1 MQRLFFFVCVC
12 DSFFFSSSTFFFL
25 FPALGRR
32 RYQQRSWSDT
42 TTSTTTS
49 TAARKTSSVDTE
61 EFREEE
67 KKRAP
72 EKNATFLFNRFCF
85 SFFFRFG
92 VGCCRQR
99 SPSDTTATAAVV
111 VPKCVKKGEKKV
123 TFPLRSSA
131 QFDVDG
137 RRRSTRIST
146 TRTARPKKTKRK
158 TNGRDAKGQRKRTPV
173 MKEEHK
179 RKTKKEPAKSI
190 NFN

>member
-1 MQRLFFFVCVC
+1 MIP
-12 DSFFFSSSTFFFL
+12 FFFL
-25 FPALGRR
+25 HPRSSF
-32 RYQQRSWSDT
+32 YFQRWVAAAT
-42 TTSTTTS
+42 NKGHGATPPPPPPPPPPPGKRAQSTP
-49 TAARKTSSVDTE
+49 KNFE
-61 EFREEE
+61 KKK

-111 VPKCVKKGEKKV
+111 VPKSVKKGEKKV